1 VIRACCPQCR
11 LRFSPAATV
20 YLDACPECG
29 QPPQTLSSLE
39 GVIGFRLVR
48 LEVFPRD
55 PESAAAA
62 VAVQI
67 QGRVSSQRD
76 DDRVR

>member
-1 VIRACCPQCR
+1 MIRTCCPECR

-29 QPPQTLSSLE
+29 QPPQTMSSLQD
-39 GVIGFRLVR
+39 VVGFRLIR
-48 LEVFPRD
+48 LEVFRRVD

-62 VAVQI
+62 ISVQI
-67 QGRVSSQRD
+67 RD
-76 DDRVR
+76 PTGARP